1 MHNAA
6 NIAETINKI
15 LGNDKWLGD
24 SPYIIKIKEMGK
36 SYTYELRRGANW
48 ITIRETANS
57 PIEYFY
63 LERNGDGWEYDV
75 HWIMRK
81 SKRSALLGKAYK
93 RIKKAVKASK
103 EKI

>member
-1 MHNAA
+1 MHNAT

-15 LGNDKWLGD
+15 LGNGKWSGD
-24 SPYIIKIKEMGK
+24 TPYIIKIKDK
-36 SYTYELRRGANW
+36 KRAYTYELRRGVDW

-63 LERNGDGWEYDV
+63 LERNGDGWEYDDY
-75 HWIMRK
+75 WIMRK
-81 SKRSALLGKAYK
+81 SKRSALLEKAYK
-93 RIKKAVKASK
+93 RIKKAVNASK